1 MFRWRTVRGSR
12 RKNQSDEP
20 RCGGRSLL
28 KEDGYSS
35 TVRLPAT
42 PYIDVMDC
50 KTRSDLSSC
59 SMLST
64 IIRSLRAWVQR
75 FRRRGTPRPADG
87 RLSPPPSS
95 DSQTSAGDSP
105 NVPTTAH
112 SPKDTGPRKPDTV
125 KAHGSTAPVKT
136 SNDVVDADSRT
147 EPSDCHSEEAQSS
160 KPDEKAARDNPDA
173 ADGQDDISDTA
184 SLAEAGRPTPGD
196 GESAKVADVVHTDSF
211 RHVPTETVPTES
223 KCDTSEEPASDA
235 PKDTPNS
242 TDSPPTEP
250 AGNPLATALGN
261 ADANGSSQPD
271 ETAPPS
277 DPPKGALPS
286 GGKVSDEN
294 AQSTKGTRHRKKTKP
309 RVPREIGG
317 RRKRPATSNPPVT
330 NSGKDEPTFV
340 PRPELV
346 CRRASGSWQLVLL
359 AGRARNIAQVRQ
371 NGANLDIVNGECRL
385 SSFAGRSAIIFGD
398 GRRDE
403 FPLFDGTPPIFKL
416 RKNWKGDGRKVGG
429 MTSGH
434 FIVIAPKEWHRRG
447 DVPVEPEG
455 CTDPGFV
462 AHYFFRGKGD
472 SLENVTGFEECA
484 VPLTTSSFDL
494 IGNHVFDDSEEGEL
508 CIGPAAPDLR
518 LSPGIV
524 WVRVG
529 EEKPKGWGETFRPAE
544 KTLARV
550 LEGRQG
556 QFFLRVYDD
565 SKLRDSGEFRY
576 FAGLQ
581 SILVDGAHYSET
593 SLLVPPSTGHSPTEI
608 RFVGAEGKLVHPRLE
623 TGGPWATVR
632 ADGTVVIK
640 PHPDGDALSCI
651 LGSDDDGVHV
661 DIVLPRIWWRM
672 KRSDGEH
679 EEWRD
684 TPLVMTRQEF
694 RDSAYANEAIR
705 LRLPAPL
712 SSVNVGFDEESD
724 RAYRRAKEGREVEI
738 PLTDF
743 VDYSQIDRRLND
755 DALFNVR
762 CRGTVLSLIRVS
774 ADPVPTIDS
783 FTCEPTQIDAG
794 ETATLS
800 WKTRNAEPGDVV
812 IDPGGESVAPN
823 GSLPV
828 TPSEPTPFTLRLSA
842 PGMDDV
848 TKALTLTVRIQP
860 PKSFPRVK
868 GGNGGY
874 RRGKG
879 FSPGEVRAAGLTVA
893 YAARLSFPV
902 DRRRRSTHQVNLDTI
917 ERRTDA

>member
-1 MFRWRTVRGSR
+1 M
-12 RKNQSDEP
+12 
-20 RCGGRSLL
+20 
-28 KEDGYSS
+28 
-35 TVRLPAT
+35 
-42 PYIDVMDC
+42 
-50 KTRSDLSSC
+50 
-59 SMLST
+59 
-64 IIRSLRAWVQR
+64 
-75 FRRRGTPRPADG
+75 
-87 RLSPPPSS
+87 
-95 DSQTSAGDSP
+95 SAGDSP

-125 KAHGSTAPVKT
+125 EAHGATTPVKT
-136 SNDVVDADSRT
+136 SNDVVGTDSQT
-147 EPSDCHSEEAQSS
+147 KPSDCHPEEVQSS
-160 KPDEKAARDNPDA
+160 KPDKKSAHDSPDA
-173 ADGQDDISDTA
+173 ADGRDDASSTA
-184 SLAEAGRPTPGD
+184 PAAEAGQPTLGTD
-196 GESAKVADVVHTDSF
+196 ESPEVSDNDPF
-211 RHVPTETVPTES
+211 RRVPTVIVPTASES
-223 KCDTSEEPASDA
+223 GTLEERASYTPEDTSTSA
-235 PKDTPNS
+235 
-242 TDSPPTEP
+242 DSPPKASTECPP
-250 AGNPLATALGN
+250 AASPDHV
-261 ADANGSSQPD
+261 DANGSSQPG
-271 ETAPPS
+271 ETDPPS

-286 GGKVSDEN
+286 GGKASDEN
-294 AQSTKGTRHRKKTKP
+294 AQSTKGKRYRKKTKP

-317 RRKRPATSNPPVT
+317 RRKRPATLNPPVT

-340 PRPELV
+340 SRPELV
-346 CRRASGSWQLVLL
+346 CRRAPGSWQLVLL

-385 SSFAGRSAIIFGD
+385 SSFAGRSSIIFED
-398 GRRDE
+398 GGQDE
-403 FPLFDGTPPIFKL
+403 FPLFDGTPLIFKL
-416 RKNWKGDGRKVGG
+416 RKNWKGDGREVGG

-434 FIVIAPKEWHRRG
+434 FIVVAPKEWHRRG

-472 SLENVTGFEECA
+472 SSENVTGFEECD
-484 VPLTTSSFDL
+484 VPLTPSSFDS
-494 IGNHVFDDSEEGEL
+494 IGNRVFDDCEEGAL
-508 CIGPAAPDLR
+508 FIGPTAPDLR
-518 LSPGIV
+518 LSPSVV

-556 QFFLRVYDD
+556 RFFLRVYDD
-565 SKLRDSGEFRY
+565 SKLLDSGEFRY

-581 SILVDGAHYSET
+581 SILVNGAPYGET

-608 RFVGAEGKLVHPRLE
+608 RFVGAEGKLVHPKLE
-623 TGGPWATVR
+623 MGGPWATVR
-632 ADGTVVIK
+632 ADGTVVIG

-651 LGSDDDGVHV
+651 LGSDDDGVRV

-672 KRSDGEH
+672 ERSDGAH
-679 EEWRD
+679 GEWRD

-694 RDSAYANEAIR
+694 RDSAYASEAVR
-705 LRLPAPL
+705 LRLPARL
-712 SSVNVGFDEESD
+712 SPVNVGFDEESD
-724 RAYRRAKEGREVEI
+724 RAYRPGKGGRAVEI

-755 DALFNVR
+755 AALFNVR
-762 CRGTVLSLIRVS
+762 CGGTVLSLIRVS

-783 FTCEPTQIDAG
+783 FTCEPPQIDAG

-828 TPSEPTPFTLRLSA
+828 TPSETTPFTLRLSA

-848 TKALTLTVRIQP
+848 TKALTVTVRIQP

-868 GGNGGY
+868 GGNGEY

-879 FSPGEVRAAGLTVA
+879 FSLGEVRAAGLTVA
-893 YAARLSFPV
+893 DAAHLSFPV
-902 DRRRRSTHQVNLDTI
+902 DRRRRSMHQVNLDTI